1 MNKKD
6 QSKIIIKATVLSLI
20 VGLASGI
27 IGASLTENYLSSYV
41 ESLQVEVFSPT
52 QSEQKPR
59 PLPGTYEESLETV
72 REQVLPAV
80 VTIYTGNS
88 LSSNAYYTKDDIL
101 GHGIIFTSDGWIMT
115 ADSLF
120 DFTSTSNV
128 VIKIG
133 NNLFEISEF
142 FEDPEADVFY
152 CKVDANNLPVVAYA
166 ASDEVS
172 VGELMFVAKG
182 DAGLFVSSV
191 VETDYVL
198 NTASVS
204 SSEEFVNYIM
214 LQDLSTESLGSPV
227 INSVGEL
234 VGLVVDQ
241 VDSQSV
247 VRPLHQITP
256 ASESLLRTGKVE
268 RTILG
273 VNYIDLED
281 AIGIDEELSLGYE
294 RGALLAADRY
304 YGRQAVAPNSPADL
318 AGLQKNDI
326 ILSVGPDLIGG
337 RHTLSELVSQYSPL
351 DAVELG
357 VRRGEEDLSI
367 WVTFGPVEVGNE

>member
-133 NNLFEISEF
+133 NNLFKISEF
-142 FEDPEADVFY
+142 FEDQISCHFFSTVF
-152 CKVDANNLPVVAYA
+152 
-166 ASDEVS
+166 
-172 VGELMFVAKG
+172 
-182 DAGLFVSSV
+182 
-191 VETDYVL
+191 
-198 NTASVS
+198 
-204 SSEEFVNYIM
+204 
-214 LQDLSTESLGSPV
+214 
-227 INSVGEL
+227 
-234 VGLVVDQ
+234 
-241 VDSQSV
+241 
-247 VRPLHQITP
+247 
-256 ASESLLRTGKVE
+256 
-268 RTILG
+268 IL
-273 VNYIDLED
+273 Y
-281 AIGIDEELSLGYE
+281 
-294 RGALLAADRY
+294 
-304 YGRQAVAPNSPADL
+304 
-318 AGLQKNDI
+318 
-326 ILSVGPDLIGG
+326 
-337 RHTLSELVSQYSPL
+337 
-351 DAVELG
+351 
-357 VRRGEEDLSI
+357 LSI
-367 WVTFGPVEVGNE
+367 FE